1 MNENA
6 RLLDK
11 FYRNVQAHD
20 HMAIAYC
27 YHPGATFEDI
37 AFMLP
42 NKKMIQAMWHMIKY
56 SDLRVSYNI
65 EKADESNGAAVWI
78 ADYTFKDTGRPV
90 HNNLRSR
97 FEFKD
102 GLIFSQVDDCDPWTW
117 GMQALGP
124 AKGFLSWLVPGI
136 RRKKA
141 MDKLGD
147 FIKQH
152 PEYR

>member
-1 MNENA
+1 
-6 RLLDK
+6 
-11 FYRNVQAHD
+11 
-20 HMAIAYC
+20 
-27 YHPGATFEDI
+27 
-37 AFMLP
+37 
-42 NKKMIQAMWHMIKY
+42 MIKY

-102 GLIFSQVDDCDPWTW
+102 GLIFSQMDDCDPWTW